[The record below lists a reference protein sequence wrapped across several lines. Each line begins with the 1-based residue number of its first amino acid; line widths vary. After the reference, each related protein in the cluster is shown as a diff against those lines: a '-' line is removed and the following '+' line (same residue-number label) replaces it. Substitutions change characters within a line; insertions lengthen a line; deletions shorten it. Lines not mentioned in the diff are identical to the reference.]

1 MRVSGGIDD
10 TIIMMDYLLLK
21 VRLAA
26 VNKATHLHLHDYNK
40 PIGMTKQLSVLLI
53 SITAAMGGLL
63 FGFDFAIFSGTIP
76 FIRPAFNLDSNLLG
90 WTSSSIYIGCI
101 IGTLITGFITDRFGR
116 RLPLIAAALLFAAS
130 ALLMGWA
137 NSYTSLILW
146 RVVAGIAV
154 GAASMLS
161 PLYIAEISPAPMR
174 GMLVAVNQ
182 LTIVIGIL
190 LAYLSSYWL
199 AGVENNWRW
208 MFSSAAIPAGIFFL
222 SALALPESPRWLV
235 MKGKTTNAVKVFKQ
249 LDHPG
254 DITEEI
260 KNIRLSGA
268 DKSNGNV
275 SALFNPRLSLIIF
288 IGITIAIFQQI
299 SGANVVFVY
308 APLIF
313 EKAGMDVR
321 NQLFQQILIGSI
333 NLLFTLIAM
342 RIIDRAGRRNLMILG
357 AIGMSLMLALIG
369 AAFYFNWLNGPWVTI
384 LTLIFIA
391 IYATTLA
398 PVTWVLIS
406 EIFPNRIRGIAVS
419 AATTLLW
426 MACFGVTYVFPVLV
440 NYFREQIHITF
451 LIFSGICFVY
461 FLFLLKFIPETRNKS
476 LEQIE
481 AELTGLRK
489 N

>member
-1 MRVSGGIDD
+1 M
-10 TIIMMDYLLLK
+10 
-21 VRLAA
+21 
-26 VNKATHLHLHDYNK
+26 
-40 PIGMTKQLSVLLI
+40 KQLSVLLI
-53 SITAAMGGLL
+53 SLTAAMGGLL

-76 FIRPAFNLDSNLLG
+76 FIRPAFNLDDNLLG

-116 RLPLIAAALLFAAS
+116 RLPLIVAALLFASS

-137 NSYTSLILW
+137 NSYASLISW
-146 RVVAGIAV
+146 RIVAGIAV

-161 PLYIAEISPAPMR
+161 PLYIAEISPAHMG

-199 AGVENNWRW
+199 ADVEDNWRW
-208 MFSSAAIPAGIFFL
+208 MFSSAAIPAGVFFL
-222 SALALPESPRWLV
+222 CALALPESPRWLITKGRTGDA
-235 MKGKTTNAVKVFKQ
+235 MKIFEK
-249 LDHPG
+249 LDISE
-254 DITEEI
+254 DFTEEMKSI
-260 KNIRLSGA
+260 SLSDT
-268 DKSNGNV
+268 DKTNSPV
-275 SALFNPRLSLIIF
+275 SALFSSRLFLIVL
-288 IGITIAIFQQI
+288 IGITVAIFQQI

-321 NQLFQQILIGSI
+321 SQLFQQVLIGSI

-342 RIIDRAGRRNLMILG
+342 RIIDHAGRRMMMILG
-357 AIGMSLMLALIG
+357 AIGMSVMLTLIG

-406 EIFPNRIRGIAVS
+406 EIFPARVRGIAMS

-426 MACFGVTYVFPVLV
+426 VACFGVTYIFPVLI
-440 NYFREQIHITF
+440 NYFREKIHFTF
-451 LIFSGICFVY
+451 LIFAGICFIY

-481 AELTGLRK
+481 AELTGA
-489 N
+489 